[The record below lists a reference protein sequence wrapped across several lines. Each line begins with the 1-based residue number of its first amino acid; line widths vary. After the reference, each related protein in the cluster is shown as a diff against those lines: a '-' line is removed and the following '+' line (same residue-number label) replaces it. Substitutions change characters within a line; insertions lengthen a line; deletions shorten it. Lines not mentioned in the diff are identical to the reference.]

1 MEGALRD
8 LGFSP
13 FSSRQATA
21 TQGPGLAL
29 VIYKEASP
37 RDPGA
42 TSHHPRDLL
51 SSDVEFNIPPH
62 HQPHNNNDDREM
74 RTNCNAP
81 PQKKNPV
88 TNAGVDKAA
97 SCWSGLLPH
106 SAVWCWVGENMDGG
120 EG

>member
-21 TQGPGLAL
+21 AQGPGFVL

-42 TSHHPRDLL
+42 TSPPPPGPHPQMWSLT
-51 SSDVEFNIPPH
+51 FHPH
-62 HQPHNNNDDREM
+62 HQPHNNNDDRDM
-74 RTNCNAP
+74 RTNCNP
-81 PQKKNPV
+81 PQKNPV
-88 TNAGVDKAA
+88 IMLALVRRLLVGPYYCLILQSGAGGNPG
-97 SCWSGLLPH
+97 SG
-106 SAVWCWVGENMDGG
+106 GG
-120 EG
+120 